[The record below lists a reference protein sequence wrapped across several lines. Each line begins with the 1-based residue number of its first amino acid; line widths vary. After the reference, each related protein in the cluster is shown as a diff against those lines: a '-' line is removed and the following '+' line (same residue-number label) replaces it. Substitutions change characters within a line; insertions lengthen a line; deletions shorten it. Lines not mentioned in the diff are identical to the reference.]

1 MSEYSLIFP
10 FSTCDMSEGDGW
22 QVEEESRDLATTA
35 TGYLPTPAQCFH
47 VRSLQHW
54 IDLCA

>member
-1 MSEYSLIFP
+1 MPEYSLISP
-10 FSTCDMSEGDGW
+10 FSTCDVGAGDGG
-22 QVEEESRDLATTA
+22 QMEQESSDSPTTA
-35 TGYLPTPAQCFH
+35 LAYLPTPVQYFQ

>member
-1 MSEYSLIFP
+1 MPEYSLILP
-10 FSTCDMSEGDGW
+10 FSTCDLSEKDGR
-22 QVEEESRDLATTA
+22 QMDDESTDSPTTA
-35 TGYLPTPAQCFH
+35 AGYPPAPAQCFH